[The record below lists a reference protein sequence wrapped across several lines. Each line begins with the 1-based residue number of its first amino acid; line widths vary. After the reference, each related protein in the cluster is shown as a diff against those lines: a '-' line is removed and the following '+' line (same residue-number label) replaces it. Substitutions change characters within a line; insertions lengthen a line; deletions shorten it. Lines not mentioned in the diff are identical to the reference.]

1 MLPTKEA
8 AAALLRQHVSDEYH
22 LLHAEMVAMAMEGYA
37 RVFAA
42 SATQGADAP
51 PGLSH
56 LQDSNPAFGAST
68 PAHPPAHVEDPVL
81 WYVTGLLHDIDFQEH
96 PDAHPGPSLQ
106 WFKDWGY
113 PASLIHAVEAHAYG
127 YHGFTTLPQTKLAAA
142 LVACDE
148 LTGIFYAY
156 RKMNPVRYGDMK
168 ASSIKKKFKDP
179 GFAAKIDRRTI
190 QLGCDKLGVTLDDH
204 IANLIRFLA
213 PLP

>member
-8 AAALLRQHVSDEYH
+8 AAALLRQHVSDEYQ
-22 LLHAEMVAMAMEGYA
+22 LLHAQMVATAMEGYA
-37 RVFAA
+37 
-42 SATQGADAP
+42 G
-51 PGLSH
+51 H
-56 LQDSNPAFGAST
+56 LG
-68 PAHPPAHVEDPVL
+68 EDPVL

-96 PDAHPGPSLQ
+96 PETHPAPSLQ

-113 PASLIHAVEAHAYG
+113 PEALIHAVEAHAYG
-127 YHGFTTLPQTKLAAA
+127 YHSFTTLPQTKLAAA

-168 ASSIKKKFKDP
+168 ASSIRKKFKDP
-179 GFAAKIDRRTI
+179 GFAAKIDRSTI
-190 QLGCDKLGVTLDDH
+190 QLGCDKLGIPLDDH

-213 PLP
+213 VLP

>member
-8 AAALLRQHVSDEYH
+8 ARTLLRQHVTDEYH
-22 LLHAEMVAMAMEGYA
+22 LHHALMVATAMEGYA
-37 RVFAA
+37 QLSAD

-68 PAHPPAHVEDPVL
+68 PAHPPAVSDDPQL
-81 WYVTGLLHDIDFQEH
+81 WYLTGLLHDLDFQEH
-96 PDAHPGPSLQ
+96 PDAHPAPSLQ

-113 PASLIHAVEAHAYG
+113 PDSLIHAVEAHAYG

-148 LTGIFYAY
+148 MTGIFYAY

-168 ASSIKKKFKDP
+168 ASSLKKKFKD
-179 GFAAKIDRRTI
+179 GAFAAKIDRATI
-190 QLGCDKLGVTLDDH
+190 QLGCDKLGISIDH
-204 IANLIRFLA
+204 HIENLIRFLA